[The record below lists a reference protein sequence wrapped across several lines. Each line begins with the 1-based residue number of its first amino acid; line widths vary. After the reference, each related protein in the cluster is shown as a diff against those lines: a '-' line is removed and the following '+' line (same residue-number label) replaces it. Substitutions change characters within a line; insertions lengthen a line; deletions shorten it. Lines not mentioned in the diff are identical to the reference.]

1 MDCDHS
7 QLMLCKTCARVW
19 CVPAIVGK
27 AQVFHRHCG
36 SELELLLSN
45 EDCTH
50 ATRGVVVWHRDA
62 HRCEV
67 EPDVERQ

>member
-7 QLMLCKTCARVW
+7 QLMACKTCGRVW

-36 SELELLLSN
+36 SELAILLSN
-45 EDCTH
+45 EDCER
-50 ATRGVVVWHRDA
+50 ASRGVVHFFRDA
-62 HRCEV
+62 NRLEV
-67 EPDVERQ
+67 QPDVER